1 MALCTWWY
9 RVHSHTL
16 TLTHG
21 MTLGYL
27 GVFIEYSLRLDLFLF
42 SCIQPAM
49 QAASSLPIDLNTSH
63 SITSGRASG
72 YIVSAAICH
81 TFQCCCRCS
90 TSILLLLCLSLSKR
104 ILLGITI
111 NSRLHSRDSNV
122 NYKWSDFSSHFTV
135 CVDSTE
141 NWTHTPPVA
150 RGEMQVERVASRYN
164 NNQVPSITSTTS
176 ANNGNKCFLWLLFML
191 HSITIAHTH
200 TLCITCLIT
209 LFFRY
214 KIPCSVR

>member
-42 SCIQPAM
+42 SCIQPTM
-49 QAASSLPIDLNTSH
+49 QAASLLPIDLNTSH

-122 NYKWSDFSSHFTV
+122 NYKWSDFSSTLH
-135 CVDSTE
+135 CLRGLDWKL
-141 NWTHTPPVA
+141 NAHTT
-150 RGEMQVERVASRYN
+150 GEMQVERVASRYN